1 MPMLRDG
8 SAAADNRLGRIVEFD
23 ERSREFN
30 IRQLLDPNAVPVTKL
45 WQIPA
50 TADQTVL
57 DQGQE
62 GACTGFG
69 TTNELRFDPVAVAR
83 ADGRGLDYTFA
94 REFIYWEAQ
103 KNDPWPGGAYPGAL
117 PRYEG
122 TSVLAAIK
130 RMQALGFYTEYR
142 WAFGERDLALTVG
155 NVGPAVLGLN
165 WYQGMFKPNSRGYL
179 RPTGAIQGGHC
190 LLCIGYDA
198 RYKYYTL
205 YNSWGPKWGKNGTA
219 RVSAADM
226 AKLLANNGE
235 ACVITGRAVPAGYIA
250 VSA

>member
-8 SAAADNRLGRIVEFD
+8 SATADPRLDRMIQFD
-23 ERSREFN
+23 ERSRAFGISEV
-30 IRQLLDPNAVPVTKL
+30 LDTSAALVTKL
-45 WQIPA
+45 WAIPSKG
-50 TADQTVL
+50 DQTNL

-69 TTNELRFDPVAVAR
+69 TTNELRFSPIPVIR

-94 REFIYWEAQ
+94 REYVYWEAQ
-103 KNDPWPGGAYPGAL
+103 KIDPWPGGAYPGAL

-122 TSVLAAIK
+122 TSVLAAVK
-130 RMQALGFYTEYR
+130 RMQTLGFYTEYR
-142 WAFGERDLALTVG
+142 WAFGEQDLARSIGTI
-155 NVGPAVLGLN
+155 GPAILGLN
-165 WYQGMFKPNSRGYL
+165 WYQGMYKPNSRGYL
-179 RPTGAIQGGHC
+179 RPTGAVQGGHC

-226 AKLLANNGE
+226 TTLLANNGE
-235 ACVITGRAVPAGYIA
+235 ACIVTGRSVPAGYTVVPA
-250 VSA
+250 